1 METEKLKKLTGNAHI
16 KERIKYLSYGVNE
29 KETAENELWLTIW
42 KVGYINVSWTKKGFQ
57 PYPDAFLKNI
67 REIIRL
73 PLVNVWDHFD
83 KQGAIEDGIPES
95 HLERWA
101 IQWYLENFDLDNYLS
116 RQETLEEVI
125 MR

>member
-1 METEKLKKLTGNAHI
+1 MIENAQLKILYDAMENQ
-16 KERIKYLSYGVNE
+16 KEVTLEFQEGSRKYAYQ
-29 KETAENELWLTIW
+29 
-42 KVGYINVSWTKKGFQ
+42 GYILSLSDSCAIIEEYEGDKEDGIRIEF
-57 PYPDAFLKNI
+57 I

-73 PLVNVWDHFD
+73 PLDNVWDHFD

-101 IQWYLENFDLDNYLS
+101 IQWYLENFDLDQYLS

-125 MR
+125 MK

>member
-1 METEKLKKLTGNAHI
+1 METEKLKKLIGNAHI

-29 KETAENELWLTIW
+29 KETVENELWLTIW
-42 KVGYINVSWTKKGFQ
+42 KVGYINVSWTRKGFQ

-95 HLERWA
+95 PISQDA
-101 IQWYLENFDLDNYLS
+101 IQWYLENFDLDQYLS

-125 MR
+125 MK

>member
-1 METEKLKKLTGNAHI
+1 METEKLKKLIGNAHI
-16 KERIKYLSYGVNE
+16 KERIKYLSYAVNV
-29 KETAENELWLTIW
+29 KEASENELWLTIW
-42 KVGYINVSWTKKGFQ
+42 KVGYINVSWTRKGFQ
-57 PYPDAFLKNI
+57 PYPDAFLKEI

-83 KQGAIEDGIPES
+83 KQGAIENGIPES

-116 RQETLEEVI
+116 RQETTEEVI
-125 MR
+125 MK

>member
-1 METEKLKKLTGNAHI
+1 METEKLKKLIGNAHI
-16 KERIKYLSYGVNE
+16 KERIKYLSYAVNE
-29 KETAENELWLTIW
+29 KETVENELWLTIW

-57 PYPDAFLKNI
+57 PYPDAFLKEI

-73 PLVNVWDHFD
+73 PLDNVWDHFD

-116 RQETLEEVI
+116 RQETTEEVI
-125 MR
+125 MK

>member
-1 METEKLKKLTGNAHI
+1 METEKLKKLIGNAHI
-16 KERIKYLSYGVNE
+16 KERIKYLSYAVNV
-29 KETAENELWLTIW
+29 KETVENELWLTIW
-42 KVGYINVSWTKKGFQ
+42 KVGYINVSWTRKGFQ

-83 KQGAIEDGIPES
+83 KQGAVEDGIPES

-101 IQWYLENFDLDNYLS
+101 IQWYLENFDLDQYLS

-125 MR
+125 MK

>member
-1 METEKLKKLTGNAHI
+1 MENEKLKKLIGNAHI

-42 KVGYINVSWTKKGFQ
+42 KVGYINVSWTRKGFQ

-101 IQWYLENFDLDNYLS
+101 IQWYLENFDLDQYLS
-116 RQETLEEVI
+116 RQETTEEVI
-125 MR
+125 MK

>member
-1 METEKLKKLTGNAHI
+1 METEKLKKLIGNAHI
-16 KERIKYLSYGVNE
+16 KERIKYLSYAVNV
-29 KETAENELWLTIW
+29 KEASENELWLTIW

-57 PYPDAFLKNI
+57 PYPDAFLKEI

-73 PLVNVWDHFD
+73 PLVNIWDHFD

-125 MR
+125 MK

>member
-1 METEKLKKLTGNAHI
+1 METEKLKKLIGNAHI

-29 KETAENELWLTIW
+29 KEASENELWLTIW

-57 PYPDAFLKNI
+57 PYPDAFLKEI

-101 IQWYLENFDLDNYLS
+101 IQWYLENFDLDQYLS

-125 MR
+125 MK

>member
-1 METEKLKKLTGNAHI
+1 MKKLIGNAHI

-42 KVGYINVSWTKKGFQ
+42 KVGYINVSWTRKGFQ

-101 IQWYLENFDLDNYLS
+101 IQWYLENFDLDKYLS
-116 RQETLEEVI
+116 RQETTEEVI
-125 MR
+125 MK

>member
-1 METEKLKKLTGNAHI
+1 MEIDKLKKLIGNAHI

-42 KVGYINVSWTKKGFQ
+42 KVGYINVSWTRKGFQ
-57 PYPDAFLKNI
+57 PYPEAFLKNI

-83 KQGAIEDGIPES
+83 RQGAIEDGIPES

-125 MR
+125 MK

>member
-1 METEKLKKLTGNAHI
+1 MKKLIGNAHI

-42 KVGYINVSWTKKGFQ
+42 KVGYINVSWTRKGFQ
-57 PYPDAFLKNI
+57 PYQDAFLKAFLKEI

-101 IQWYLENFDLDNYLS
+101 IQWYLENFDLDQYLS

-125 MR
+125 VK

>member
-1 METEKLKKLTGNAHI
+1 METEKLKKLIGNAHI

-29 KETAENELWLTIW
+29 KEASENELWLTIW

-57 PYPDAFLKNI
+57 PYPDAFLKEI

-83 KQGAIEDGIPES
+83 KQGAIENGIPES

-125 MR
+125 MK

>member
-1 METEKLKKLTGNAHI
+1 METEKLKKLIGNAHI
-16 KERIKYLSYGVNE
+16 KERIKYLSYAVNE
-29 KETAENELWLTIW
+29 KENDENELWLTIW

-101 IQWYLENFDLDNYLS
+101 IQWYLDNFDLDQYLS
-116 RQETLEEVI
+116 RQESIEEVI
-125 MR
+125 MK

>member
-1 METEKLKKLTGNAHI
+1 METEKLKKLIGNAHI

-29 KETAENELWLTIW
+29 KEASENELWLTIW

-57 PYPDAFLKNI
+57 PYPDAFLKEI

-83 KQGAIEDGIPES
+83 REYMDGYGSIHGKWTRPS
-95 HLERWA
+95 MKS
-101 IQWYLENFDLDNYLS
+101 YLNK
-116 RQETLEEVI
+116 
-125 MR
+125 

>member
-1 METEKLKKLTGNAHI
+1 METEKLKKLIENTHI
-16 KERIKYLSYGVNE
+16 KERIKYLSYTVNE
-29 KETAENELWLTIW
+29 KETVENELWLTIW

-57 PYPDAFLKNI
+57 PYPDAFLKEM

-101 IQWYLENFDLDNYLS
+101 IQWYLENFDLDNYLF
-116 RQETLEEVI
+116 RHETLEEVI
-125 MR
+125 MK